1 MPAVGLGG
9 ACPQRLVAELLGDL
23 DRARRRLDPARDLQA
38 VGQGGRDAGLEVA
51 ARLARRAALEH
62 RARGVEVAERAPDVE
77 VVGVDRV
84 DQRVRLP
91 EPRVGLRRAL
101 VVAQL
106 DVERQRALEVGDLA
120 PEVAGDGHELRER
133 DQEPRAHRGVRTGAV
148 HDGERPVPVRGRVL
162 PREQLARSVAR
173 PQRAVDRRGGIAGRP
188 GEAVVQ
194 RERGEGAHAVRDRG
208 RRAGVHA
215 LAARDAERAV
225 ERLAHERVRERVAAG
240 GLDDEPRLERLLE
253 RDDHL
258 VLVAVS
264 HRPQRREVE
273 LAAEHGGVGERR
285 PAPFREPR
293 EAPQQHLP
301 HALGHADLV
310 GGQGLRPAAGL
321 EQVPHDLLDE
331 EGVAVGLGADR
342 ADQCRRRLVPGL
354 VGDQRGDGRLVEAG
368 ERDDLEQP
376 VAPQVGEQLAEL
388 GRRLALALRADD
400 QQRRLVLGA
409 QDVAQELERRTV
421 GPVQVVEHEQD
432 RRAGSGVAQ
441 EPRDGLEHEVA
452 PCLGILRRRARR
464 GIALEPGDQLRE
476 LRRAGGAGVAD
487 VVAEGFDERLVGEQ
501 RLLRAAPVEHGALG
515 VRGPR
520 ELGGQARLADPGRAG
535 EHHEAAPRRAP
546 RLGRAPRARPRG
558 R

>member
-1 MPAVGLGG
+1 MTAMSSASATSSLARTAASAPARSMT
-9 ACPQRLVAELLGDL
+9 ASAPSQCAAASSHANSS
-23 DRARRRLDPARDLQA
+23 RARSPARSEQSIA
-38 VGQGGRDAGLEVA
+38 AAGSPAAPARRWCSASA
-51 ARLARRAALEH
+51 AR
-62 RARGVEVAERAPDVE
+62 
-77 VVGVDRV
+77 
-84 DQRVRLP
+84 VR
-91 EPRVGLRRAL
+91 
-101 VVAQL
+101 
-106 DVERQRALEVGDLA
+106 
-120 PEVAGDGHELRER
+120 
-133 DQEPRAHRGVRTGAV
+133 
-148 HDGERPVPVRGRVL
+148 
-162 PREQLARSVAR
+162 
-173 PQRAVDRRGGIAGRP
+173 
-188 GEAVVQ
+188 
-194 RERGEGAHAVRDRG
+194 HAVRDRG

-240 GLDDEPRLERLLE
+240 RLDDEPRLERLLE

-258 VLVAVS
+258 VLVAVR

-285 PAPFREPR
+285 PARLREPR

-301 HALGHADLV
+301 HALGHADLGRGV
-310 GGQGLRPAAGL
+310 SGRPSSGPVSSRCRTTSSTKNGLPSVSARTVRTSAAGASC
-321 EQVPHDLLDE
+321 P
-331 EGVAVGLGADR
+331 AWSAIS
-342 ADQCRRRLVPGL
+342 AAT
-354 VGDQRGDGRLVEAG
+354 AG
-368 ERDDLEQP
+368 SSRPVSETTCEQP

-432 RRAGSGVAQ
+432 RRAGAGVAQ
-441 EPRDGLEHEVA
+441 EPRDGLEHQVA
-452 PCLGILRRRARR
+452 PRLGILRRRARR

-476 LRRAGGAGVAD
+476 LRRARGAGVAD
-487 VVAEGFDERLVGEQ
+487 VVAERLDERLVGEQ

-535 EHHEAAPRRAP
+535 EQHEAAAAPALHACAQRA
-546 RLGRAPRARPRG
+546 RARPRG